1 MTPQKAIYY
10 KGTYEFY
17 TALGMLEERLSQKT
31 VLIRFLCIVYFFWSY
46 WMRGEWKA
54 KESVCVWTKE
64 RENSLRHFNCFC
76 YWVFASHFKDVYSY
90 LNWTGLE
97 TMTTLLS
104 LSGNC
109 IQRMRRT
116 PPLDELQPPPY
127 QDDSGSP
134 HLSCTPSEIGDAK
147 CEISHCSNSPRC
159 SFNKCPSEG
168 STGHEAES
176 YHNKGYE
183 DDVPSDSTAVLSP
196 EVSRSA
202 AVVAKESSEVKSLR
216 LPMTVPVLQCLIPC
230 SFSYLI

>member
-1 MTPQKAIYY
+1 MVHNSIFLLFFLIYW
-10 KGTYEFY
+10 
-17 TALGMLEERLSQKT
+17 
-31 VLIRFLCIVYFFWSY
+31 V
-46 WMRGEWKA
+46 RGELKA
-54 KESVCVWTKE
+54 RWFYFCAWTKE
-64 RENSLRHFNCFC
+64 RESSFRNFNSFNCLWYC
-76 YWVFASHFKDVYSY
+76 VFTSHFKVVYSY
-90 LNWTGLE
+90 LDWNWFE

-196 EVSRSA
+196 EVSKSTM
-202 AVVAKESSEVKSLR
+202 VARESSEVKS
-216 LPMTVPVLQCLIPC
+216 PHFPITVPVWKCLFPVAFPTV
-230 SFSYLI
+230 SNK